1 MSILSGN
8 GTNGAS
14 KLDNKEFGISSFA
27 IDSSTMVMVLMVIL
41 FLIGLYSYITLPK
54 EAQPDIAIPYVVVS
68 TVYPGV
74 SPADVENLVT
84 QKIEDELNSIAD
96 IKRMTSTTVE
106 GYSNIVMEFDTEVN
120 LDEALQKVREKVDLA
135 KSELPSDV
143 EEPTVSEINLAQF
156 PIMQVNVAGDYDLE
170 RLKQVSE
177 SIQDNLEAIPGVLEA
192 RLAGGLDREV
202 YIDLDLAKMKYY
214 GIDFIDVIEGI
225 QFENVTI
232 PGGNVDVG
240 SKKFLVRIPGEYD
253 DPAEL
258 ADIVLKAPD
267 DRPIYLRDVAA
278 VDFGYME
285 RESYA
290 RLGGN
295 PVITLSIVKRTGV
308 NIIDVT
314 DRVKAV
320 LERDSANFPPG
331 TTYNITNETAKMI
344 RDTVSSLENNIISG
358 LILVVGVLLF
368 FMGVRNAF
376 FVGIAIPLSMFLSF
390 IVFMVMDISLNM
402 IVLFSLILALGM
414 LVDNAIVVVE
424 NIYRYLEEGYGRVE
438 AAKKGVGE
446 VAFPIIS
453 GTVTTLAAFTPLM
466 FWPGIIGDFMGYL
479 PLTLIITLSSSLFVG
494 LVINPVLCALFMR
507 IDGAPTEK
515 PMTKRGVW
523 IVGGLAATTYLLFLA
538 ASPVLWLMLAG
549 TAIALYFLHK
559 KAMAPIGYWWQREG
573 MERLIQRYQRTL
585 DWSLDHPVT
594 VISSA
599 IVILIISFPLFGMF
613 NAGSELFPSDIPP
626 TSAYVQIETPV
637 GTLATETDRVVNVYE
652 KQIQNIPGV
661 MDVESVVATSGSKI
675 SGGDM
680 GGGSSSTHLGT
691 VVVNFKDYN
700 KRETDA
706 FASLA
711 YMQREFEKYA
721 LGAKVVVELPANGP
735 PTGKAVNLELVG
747 QDIDVLEELS
757 NKVLSTIRNHPVSQK
772 LEGLD
777 TDLPDRRPELVV
789 QVNRE
794 RAATFGLSTN
804 KVGSTVRNAIN
815 GVEASK
821 YRDGNDEYDIIVRLD
836 DRYRTSLDAVGD
848 LFIMAE
854 GGRQV
859 PISEVASWYVADGLG
874 GINRKDTERVI
885 TVASDVRTGYNQN
898 EVLAEVQAVVEPL
911 LSELPR
917 GYYMRWT
924 GQQEEQMETMAFLG
938 AAFLFAILLIV
949 FTLVA
954 QFNSVAKSFIV
965 MSTVLMAISGVL
977 YALVILQM
985 PFVIVMTGIG
995 VITLAG
1001 VVVNNAI
1008 VLIDYVDMLRSRDGY
1023 ELRPALI
1030 KAGSVRLRPVLLT
1043 AITTILG
1050 LVPLAI
1056 GFNLDFLVLYTDPAR
1071 FFGDLGTYLYW
1082 GGEQAAW
1089 WAPMA
1094 VSVIAGL
1101 SFSTVLT
1108 LVFVPTVYLTTDRIV
1123 RWWNRTVYGLER
1135 GMASAHDAAITQRA
1149 ETKREADIFVPMSN

>member
-1 MSILSGN
+1 MSNINGN
-8 GTNGAS
+8 GHAGPN

-27 IDSSTMVMVLMVIL
+27 IDSSTVVMVMMVIL

-84 QKIEDELNSIAD
+84 QRIEDELNSIAD
-96 IKRMTSTTVE
+96 IKKMTSTTVE
-106 GYSNIVMEFDTEVN
+106 GYSNVVLEFDTEVN

-135 KSELPSDV
+135 KSKLPSDV
-143 EEPTVSEINLAQF
+143 EEPTVAEINLSQF
-156 PIMQVNVAGDYDLE
+156 PIMQVNIAGDYDLE
-170 RLKQVSE
+170 RLKQVAE
-177 SIQDNLEAIPGVLEA
+177 NLQDNLEAIPGVLEA
-192 RLAGGLDREV
+192 KLAGGLEREV
-202 YIDLDLAKMKYY
+202 YVNLDLAKMKYY
-214 GIDFIDVIEGI
+214 GIEFKDVIEAI

-232 PGGNVDVG
+232 PGGNVEVG
-240 SKKFLVRIPGEYD
+240 SKKFLVRVPGEYSN
-253 DPAEL
+253 PAEL
-258 ADIVLKAPD
+258 ADIVLKAPND
-267 DRPIYLRDVAA
+267 IPIYLRDVAV
-278 VDFGYME
+278 VDFGYKD
-285 RESYA
+285 RESFA
-290 RLGGN
+290 RLNDN

-308 NIIDVT
+308 NIIDIT
-314 DRVKAV
+314 DRVKRL
-320 LERDSANFPPG
+320 LEKEEANFPPG

-344 RDTVSSLENNIISG
+344 RDTVNSLENNIISG

-376 FVGIAIPLSMFLSF
+376 FVGIAIPLSMFVSF
-390 IVFMVMDISLNM
+390 IVFMVMGITLNM

-494 LVINPVLCALFMR
+494 LVINPVICALFMR
-507 IDGAPTEK
+507 VDGSPTDK
-515 PMTKRGVW
+515 PLTRRGKW
-523 IVGGLAATTYLLFLA
+523 IVGSMTLALFLILMV
-538 ASPVLWLMLAG
+538 SNPVMWSMLAG
-549 TAIALYFLHK
+549 TAIVLYFLHTK
-559 KAMAPIGYWWQREG
+559 VMSPAGRWWQTVG
-573 MERLIQRYQRTL
+573 MERLIERYKRTL
-585 DWSLDHPVT
+585 DWAMDHPAT
-594 VISSA
+594 VIVSA
-599 IVILIISFPLFGMF
+599 VFVLVLSLPMFITF
-613 NAGSELFPSDIPP
+613 NAGSELFPSSIPP
-626 TSAYVQIETPV
+626 NAAYVQIETPV
-637 GTLATETDRVVNVYE
+637 GTLATETDRVVNLYE
-652 KQIQNIPGV
+652 KQIQTIPGI

-691 VVVNFKDYN
+691 VVVNFKDFN

-711 YMQREFEKYA
+711 YMQNEFEKLA

-735 PTGKAVNLELVG
+735 PTGKAVNLEIVG
-747 QDIDVLEELS
+747 KDIEVLEELS
-757 NKVLSTIRNHPVSQK
+757 AKILATIRNHPVSQK

-789 QVNRE
+789 RVNRE
-794 RAATFGLSTN
+794 RAATFGLNTN

-815 GVEASK
+815 GVEVSK
-821 YRDGNDEYDIIVRLD
+821 YRDGNDEYDIVARLD
-836 DRYRTSLDAVGD
+836 DRYRSSLDAVGD

-859 PISEVASWYVADGLG
+859 PISEVAQWYVADGLG

-885 TVASDVRTGYNQN
+885 TVSSDVRTGYNQN
-898 EVLAEVQAVVEPL
+898 EVLAEVQAVVAPL
-911 LSELPR
+911 LNELPR
-917 GYYMRWT
+917 GYFMRWT
-924 GQQEEQMETMAFLG
+924 GQQEEQMETMEFLG
-938 AAFLFAILLIV
+938 AAFMFAVLLIV

-954 QFNSVAKSFIV
+954 QFNSVGKALIV
-965 MSTVLMAISGVL
+965 MSTVVMAISGVL

-1043 AITTILG
+1043 AITTVLG

-1056 GFNLDFLVLYTDPAR
+1056 GFNLDFLTLYSNPSL
-1071 FFGDLGTYLYW
+1071 FFSDLGTYLYW

-1108 LVFVPTVYLTTDRIV
+1108 LVFVPTVYLTVDKFVRI
-1123 RWWNRTVYGLER
+1123 WNRNVYGIQK
-1135 GMASAHDAAITQRA
+1135 GMDSAHGSV
-1149 ETKREADIFVPMSN
+1149 EKSSVHSKREADILAVNPN

>member
-1 MSILSGN
+1 MSSTNGN
-8 GTNGAS
+8 GLKSPN
-14 KLDNKEFGISSFA
+14 KLDTKEFGLSSFS
-27 IDSSTMVMVLMVIL
+27 IDSSTVVMVLMVMI
-41 FLIGLYSYITLPK
+41 FLIGLYSYLTLPK
-54 EAQPDIAIPYVVVS
+54 EAQPDIAIPFVVVS

-96 IKRMTSTTVE
+96 IKKMTSTTVE
-106 GYSNIVMEFDTEVN
+106 GYSNIVLEFDTEVN

-143 EEPTVSEINLAQF
+143 EEPTVAEINLAQF
-156 PIMQVNVAGDYDLE
+156 PIMQVNVAGEYDLE
-170 RLKQVSE
+170 RLKQVAE
-177 SIQDNLEAIPGVLEA
+177 NLQDNLEAIPGVLEA
-192 RLAGGLDREV
+192 RLAGGLEREV
-202 YIDLDLAKMKYY
+202 YINLDLAKMKYY
-214 GIDFIDVIEGI
+214 GIAFKDVIEAI

-253 DPAEL
+253 NPAEL
-258 ADIVLKAPD
+258 ADIVVRAPGD
-267 DRPIYLRDVAA
+267 TPIYLRDVAE
-278 VDFGYME
+278 VDFGYKE

-290 RLGGN
+290 RLDGN

-314 DRVKAV
+314 DKVKAL
-320 LERDSANFPPG
+320 LEKEEPNFPPG
-331 TTYNITNETAKMI
+331 TTYNITNEMAKMI

-376 FVGIAIPLSMFLSF
+376 FVGIAISLSMFLSF
-390 IVFMVMDISLNM
+390 IVFFVMDITLNM

-507 IDGAPTEK
+507 IDGTPTDK
-515 PMTKRGVW
+515 PMTRKGKR
-523 IVGGLAATTYLLFLA
+523 IVMGLAGVTYLLFLLGN
-538 ASPVLWLMLAG
+538 PTLWLMLAG
-549 TAIALYFLHK
+549 TAVGLYFLHK
-559 KAMAPIGYWWQREG
+559 KVMAPIGYWWQREG
-573 MERLIQRYQRTL
+573 MERLIERYRRTL
-585 DWSLDHPVT
+585 NWSFDHPKS
-594 VISSA
+594 VIFGA
-599 IVILIISFPLFGMF
+599 FGVLVVSFPLFGTF
-613 NAGSELFPSDIPP
+613 NAGTELFPSSIPP

-637 GTLATETDRVVNVYE
+637 GTLATETDRIVERYE
-652 KQIQNIPGV
+652 QQIQNIPGV

-706 FASLA
+706 FASLS
-711 YMQREFEKYA
+711 YMQNEFEKYA

-735 PTGKAVNLELVG
+735 PTGKAVNLEIVG
-747 QDIDVLEELS
+747 KDIEVLEELS
-757 NKVLSTIRNHPVSQK
+757 AKVLAAIRNHPVSQK

-777 TDLPDRRPELVV
+777 SDLPDRRQELVV
-789 QVNRE
+789 DVDRE
-794 RAATFGLSTN
+794 KAATFGLNTN
-804 KVGSTVRNAIN
+804 KVGTTVRNAIN

-821 YRDGNDEYDIIVRLD
+821 YRDGNDEYDIVVRLD
-836 DRYRTSLDAVGD
+836 DRYRSSLDAVGD
-848 LFIMAE
+848 LFVMAE

-859 PISEVASWYVADGLG
+859 PISEVADWYVADGLG

-898 EVLAEVQAVVEPL
+898 EVLAEVQAVVAPL
-911 LSELPR
+911 INELPR
-917 GYYMRWT
+917 GYFMRWT
-924 GQQEEQMETMAFLG
+924 GQQEEQMETMQFLG
-938 AAFLFAILLIV
+938 AAFLFAVLLIV

-954 QFNSVAKSFIV
+954 QFNSVGKALIV
-965 MSTVLMAISGVL
+965 MSTVVMAISGVL
-977 YALVILQM
+977 YALMILQM

-1023 ELRPALI
+1023 ELRAALI

-1043 AITTILG
+1043 AITTVLG

-1056 GFNLDFLVLYTDPAR
+1056 GFNLDFLVLFNNPVL
-1071 FFGDLGTYLYW
+1071 FFSELGTYLYW

-1108 LVFVPTVYLTTDRIV
+1108 LVFVPTVYLTLDKFV
-1123 RWWNRTVYGLER
+1123 RRWNRTAYGIEKGL
-1135 GMASAHDAAITQRA
+1135 ASAHGAIESQNVQTI
-1149 ETKREADIFVPMSN
+1149 KEADILDPILN